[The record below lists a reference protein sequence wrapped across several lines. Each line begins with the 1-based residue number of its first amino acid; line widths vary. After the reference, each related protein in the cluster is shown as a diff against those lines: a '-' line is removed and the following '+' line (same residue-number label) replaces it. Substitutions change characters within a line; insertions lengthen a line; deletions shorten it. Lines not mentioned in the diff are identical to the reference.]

1 MEHGQEYGQEIV
13 YDKYR
18 RRGAGYHWEQISR
31 NPLRMSAFVK
41 ARYARCIDLFAEH
54 AGPLAGRDI
63 LDFGCGDG
71 AFSYLMAQRG
81 ARVSGIDLAEEA
93 VAFANRRHGE
103 LGTGANGF
111 FVESCYETHFPSSS
125 FDGVLSTDV
134 IEHVQDQQRF
144 LAEID
149 RVLRPGGT
157 AVIST
162 PIRLT
167 EDPLDPLHVVEW
179 FPRDFAALIRG
190 TFPDARFFDS
200 HPVFW
205 AECSQRSK
213 LLRTLTN
220 LLSFYSN
227 PFLHRRKW
235 SLFSLQYAV
244 CRKSA

>member
-1 MEHGQEYGQEIV
+1 MENKQEVV
-13 YDKYR
+13 YDKYQ
-18 RRGAGYHWEQISR
+18 RRGAGYHWEQMSR

-41 ARYARCIDLFAEH
+41 ARYARCVDLYVEQ
-54 AGPLAGRDI
+54 AGSLQGHEV

-71 AFSYLMAQRG
+71 AFSWFMAQRG
-81 ARVSGIDLAEEA
+81 ARVCGIDLAAEA
-93 VAFANRRHGE
+93 VAFANRRHDE
-103 LGTGANGF
+103 LGTGARF
-111 FVESCYETHFPSSS
+111 YVESCYETHFPPAS

-134 IEHVQDQQRF
+134 IEHVQDPQRF

-157 AVIST
+157 AIIST

-167 EDPLDPLHVVEW
+167 EQPLDRLHVVEW
-179 FPRDFAALIRG
+179 FPGDFATLIRSV
-190 TFPDARFFDS
+190 FPDARFCAS

-205 AECSQRSK
+205 AECAQRSK

-235 SLFSLQYAV
+235 SLFALQYAV
-244 CRKSA
+244 CRKPA